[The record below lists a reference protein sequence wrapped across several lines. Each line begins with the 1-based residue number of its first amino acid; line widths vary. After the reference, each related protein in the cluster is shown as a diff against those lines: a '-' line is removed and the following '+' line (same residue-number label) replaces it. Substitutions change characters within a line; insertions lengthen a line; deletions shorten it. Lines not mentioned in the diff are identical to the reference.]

1 MILADPK
8 NHEEWIKARA
18 AGIGG
23 SEAACILGMNKYK
36 TNLTLWR
43 EKKGLVKPEDVSEKS
58 AVRYGKEA
66 EAYIRKLFQLDYP
79 EYQVDYNE
87 FRMYATEK
95 HPFIFATLDGE
106 LTDKETGTRGILEIK
121 TATIQNSLQWNNW
134 QDDEIPENYYIQ
146 ILHQLAATVWDF
158 VILRA
163 YIRYY
168 RNSRLFAC
176 VKDYK
181 VNRNEVSQEIDF
193 LITAEERFWK
203 SLESDD
209 EPAQILP
216 KI

>member
-18 AGIGG
+18 TGIGG

-79 EYQVDYNE
+79 EYEVDYNE

-146 ILHQLAATVWDF
+146 ILHQLAATGWDF

-168 RNSRLFAC
+168 KNKRLFAC

-181 VNRNEVSQEIDF
+181 LTREEVCGEIDY
-193 LITAEERFWK
+193 LISAEEKFWK
-203 SLESDD
+203 SLESDE
-209 EPAQILP
+209 EPAQLLP

>member
-36 TNLTLWR
+36 TKLTLWR

-79 EYQVDYNE
+79 EYEVDYNE

-146 ILHQLAATVWDF
+146 ILHQLAATGWDF

-181 VNRNEVSQEIDF
+181 VNRNEVNQEIDF

>member
-18 AGIGG
+18 TGIGG

-79 EYQVDYNE
+79 EYEVDYNE

-146 ILHQLAATVWDF
+146 ILHQLAATGWDF

-168 RNSRLFAC
+168 RNRRLFAC

-181 VNRNEVSQEIDF
+181 LNREEVSGEIDY
-193 LITAEERFWK
+193 LISAEEKFWK
-203 SLESDD
+203 SLESDK

>member
-79 EYQVDYNE
+79 EYEVDYNE

-146 ILHQLAATVWDF
+146 ILHQLATTGWDF

>member
-23 SEAACILGMNKYK
+23 SEATCILGMNKYK

-79 EYQVDYNE
+79 EYEVDYNE

-146 ILHQLAATVWDF
+146 ILHQLAATGWDF

-181 VNRNEVSQEIDF
+181 VNRNEVSQEIDY
-193 LITAEERFWK
+193 LISAEEKFWK
-203 SLESDD
+203 SLESDK

>member
-1 MILADPK
+1 MILAEPR
-8 NHEEWIKARA
+8 NHEEWIKARE

-36 TNLTLWR
+36 TNVTLWK
-43 EKKGLVKPEDVSEKS
+43 EKKGLVKPEDVSEKP

-66 EAYIRKLFQLDYP
+66 EAYIRNLFQLDYP
-79 EYQVDYNE
+79 EYEVSYNE
-87 FRMYATEK
+87 FRMYASDE

-106 LTDKETGTRGILEIK
+106 LTDKETGARGILEIK

-146 ILHQLAATVWDF
+146 ILHQLAATGWDF

-163 YIRYY
+163 YIKYHRKG
-168 RNSRLFAC
+168 RLFAC

-181 VNRNEVSQEIDF
+181 INRNEVSQEIDF

-203 SLESDD
+203 SLERDD

>member
-43 EKKGLVKPEDVSEKS
+43 EKKGLVKPEDVLEKS

-79 EYQVDYNE
+79 EYEVDYNE

-146 ILHQLAATVWDF
+146 ILHQLAATGWDF

>member
-79 EYQVDYNE
+79 EYEVDYNE

-106 LTDKETGTRGILEIK
+106 LTDKETGPFKNLSII
-121 TATIQNSLQWNNW
+121 
-134 QDDEIPENYYIQ
+134 
-146 ILHQLAATVWDF
+146 HQ
-158 VILRA
+158 
-163 YIRYY
+163 
-168 RNSRLFAC
+168 
-176 VKDYK
+176 
-181 VNRNEVSQEIDF
+181 
-193 LITAEERFWK
+193 
-203 SLESDD
+203 
-209 EPAQILP
+209 
-216 KI
+216 